1 MIRVF
6 TTFSGYDS
14 QCVAL
19 ERLGLEYE
27 LVGWSEIDKYA
38 IDAHNALFPQYA
50 ERNYGDIRSIDW
62 SQVPDFDLFTYSSPC
77 FVAGTLVLTDRGYIP
92 IEDVKVGDKVLTHQ
106 NRYQKV
112 LRAGHKMSSDL
123 YKIKGMAFD
132 EIICTGNHPFYTR
145 EMYRRGHKSVRAFR
159 EPEWIPA
166 KNLNKKTYCAVAT
179 SNESKLPEWDGCID
193 NRWGHHRIQNTLTS
207 LFNNPTFWYIM
218 GRYIG
223 DGWSNERETGN
234 GITIC
239 CGGRNEEKLRDA
251 LSQLGFKAGIA
262 KERTVTKYHIH
273 SNELCAFVQRYGKYA
288 HGKRIDAETLALPA
302 ELLKSFIE
310 GYTDSDGYIVGNNHK
325 YTSVS
330 RQLIYGIAQCIAKTF
345 SRPYA
350 VYHTKRKPTTTI
362 EGRKV
367 NQKDSYN
374 LVFHEN
380 EQKQDHAF
388 IDNGT
393 IWFPIQKVEKLS
405 KQSAMVYNLEVET
418 DNSYTA
424 NGVIVHNCTDFS
436 IAGLKQGGEKGS
448 GTRSSLL
455 WECERAIYEKRP
467 KYLVMENV
475 ATLMGESF
483 IDLLNKWLKT
493 LEGYGYKNFAKLIN
507 AKDYGVPQNRLRTIV
522 VSIHQD
528 ENTKWHEIM
537 YNFPEPKRTKGKMSD
552 ILENEVDRRY
562 YIGMDG
568 KSLEIIPR
576 RNMYEYDTSN
586 VIAMISG
593 KGYGT
598 KFESIRRVYDINALA
613 PTITTYGGGNREA
626 KIMLEDSDG
635 RKSVRKLTERECF
648 RLMGLNDTEI
658 DAIKATGASRTQQYK
673 MAGNSICVNAL
684 SAVLDKL
691 FVHTAD
697 KEKRLF

>member
-1 MIRVF
+1 MIKVF

-38 IDAHNALFPQYA
+38 IDAHNALFPQYTK
-50 ERNYGDIRSIDW
+50 RNYGDIRNIDW
-62 SQVPDFDLFTYSSPC
+62 SQVPDFDLFTYSSP
-77 FVAGTLVLTDRGYIP
+77 
-92 IEDVKVGDKVLTHQ
+92 
-106 NRYQKV
+106 
-112 LRAGHKMSSDL
+112 
-123 YKIKGMAFD
+123 
-132 EIICTGNHPFYTR
+132 
-145 EMYRRGHKSVRAFR
+145 
-159 EPEWIPA
+159 
-166 KNLNKKTYCAVAT
+166 
-179 SNESKLPEWDGCID
+179 
-193 NRWGHHRIQNTLTS
+193 
-207 LFNNPTFWYIM
+207 
-218 GRYIG
+218 
-223 DGWSNERETGN
+223 
-234 GITIC
+234 
-239 CGGRNEEKLRDA
+239 
-251 LSQLGFKAGIA
+251 
-262 KERTVTKYHIH
+262 
-273 SNELCAFVQRYGKYA
+273 
-288 HGKRIDAETLALPA
+288 
-302 ELLKSFIE
+302 
-310 GYTDSDGYIVGNNHK
+310 
-325 YTSVS
+325 
-330 RQLIYGIAQCIAKTF
+330 
-345 SRPYA
+345 
-350 VYHTKRKPTTTI
+350 
-362 EGRKV
+362 
-367 NQKDSYN
+367 
-374 LVFHEN
+374 
-380 EQKQDHAF
+380 
-388 IDNGT
+388 
-393 IWFPIQKVEKLS
+393 
-405 KQSAMVYNLEVET
+405 
-418 DNSYTA
+418 
-424 NGVIVHNCTDFS
+424 CTDFS

-455 WECERAIYEKRP
+455 WECERAISEKRP

-475 ATLMGESF
+475 ATLMGGSF

-576 RNMYEYDTSN
+576 RNMYEYDNSN

-648 RLMGLNDTEI
+648 RLMGLNDAEI

-684 SAVLDKL
+684 SAVFDKL